1 MTHFGFLST
10 YPPTRCGLATFTEAL
25 AGALMANGSDEP
37 TIVRVLD
44 SREMRPSPVVL
55 GRVPTTMNMITR
67 DRVSMRGAIRALNGC
82 DVAIIQHEYGIY
94 GGPDGDE
101 IIPLLRAL
109 STPSIVVLHTVLL
122 APSRH
127 QRMVLETVCRLAE
140 TVVVMTENARD
151 ILRTAYNTKLSKI
164 KVIPHGVP
172 VHAVAPRRAPD
183 GSTGDRPK
191 RIVTWGLISPSKGL
205 EWGIRA
211 MAQLKD
217 RAPAV
222 EYVIAGQTH
231 PKVVAHDGERY
242 RESLQALIG
251 ELGLTE
257 LVTLDDR
264 YLDAAQL
271 GELVD
276 SADVVLLPYESRD
289 QATSGVLIEA
299 VAAGIPVVATGFP
312 HAIELL
318 GRGAGLI
325 AAHDDPTSMADAV
338 STIIGAEDTARLMRE
353 AALRDTHD
361 SSWPAVAERYRAIA
375 GRLRV
380 AAA

>member
-25 AGALMANGSDEP
+25 AGALSSSGSDESR
-37 TIVRVLD
+37 IVRVVE
-44 SREMRPSPVVL
+44 SRELSPVLGVV
-55 GRVPTTMNMITR
+55 GRVPTTVNMITG
-67 DRVSMRGAIRALNGC
+67 DRVSMRGAIRALDGC

-109 STPSIVVLHTVLL
+109 STPAIVVLHTVLL
-122 APSRH
+122 VPSRR

-151 ILRTAYNTKLSKI
+151 ILRSSYSIKLSKI
-164 KVIPHGVP
+164 KVIPHGVS
-172 VHAVAPRRAPD
+172 VHGARAVKAGEA
-183 GSTGDRPK
+183 PK
-191 RIVTWGLISPSKGL
+191 RVVTWGLISPSKGL

-211 MAQLKD
+211 MAQL
-217 RAPAV
+217 RERTPAV

-231 PKVVAHDGERY
+231 PKVLAHEGERY
-242 RESLQALIG
+242 REALQSLIV
-251 ELGLTE
+251 ELGVE
-257 LVTLDDR
+257 DDVRLDDR
-264 YLDAAQL
+264 YLDPAQL
-271 GELVD
+271 DALIAT
-276 SADVVLLPYESRD
+276 ADVVLLPYASHD

-318 GRGAGLI
+318 GGGAGLI
-325 AAHDDPTSMADAV
+325 AEHSDPTSMADAV
-338 STIIGAEDTARLMRE
+338 SAIIGTEETARRMRD

-361 SSWPAVAERYRAIA
+361 SSWPAVAERYREIA